1 MVSGAGQAQAYGMV
15 VLAEAVRPQQ
25 NDPQFRKDVEQQ
37 LTALLSEV
45 NAGLPPYEKLQMI
58 VVAKEPWTIENG
70 SLTPTMKIKRSRIEA
85 NVGPK
90 VESWYSSKGPVLWA

>member
-1 MVSGAGQAQAYGMV
+1 V

-37 LTALLSEV
+37 LGALLTEV
-45 NAGLPPYEKLQMI
+45 NATLPPYEKLQMI

-85 NVGPK
+85 DVTTK
-90 VESWYSSKGPVLWA
+90 VESWYSKKGPVLWA

>member
-1 MVSGAGQAQAYGMV
+1 MV